1 MWDTGDIVDSVRT
14 LGTEC
19 EIQCGI
25 LGSVGWTIQAEKLRG
40 RPQKSRLV
48 VVGPV
53 CGKRLGRGMS
63 ILWTK
68 YTKYKLLTFLTFVGS
83 STSL

>member
-1 MWDTGDIVDSVRT
+1 MWDTGDSVRD
-14 LGTEC
+14 TEC

-48 VVGPV
+48 VVGP
-53 CGKRLGRGMS
+53 
-63 ILWTK
+63 LWEE
-68 YTKYKLLTFLTFVGS
+68 VGS
-83 STSL
+83 WDVDTVDKIYQV

>member
-53 CGKRLGRGMS
+53 CGKRLGSGMW
-63 ILWTK
+63 IVYLHTLDK
-68 YTKYKLLTFLTFVGS
+68 IYQV
-83 STSL
+83 

>member
-1 MWDTGDIVDSVRT
+1 MWDTGDIGDSVRT

-48 VVGPV
+48 VVGP
-53 CGKRLGRGMS
+53 G
-63 ILWTK
+63 WEE
-68 YTKYKLLTFLTFVGS
+68 VGS
-83 STSL
+83 WDVDTVDKIYQV

>member
-1 MWDTGDIVDSVRT
+1 MWDTGDSVRD
-14 LGTEC
+14 TEC
-19 EIQCGI
+19 EIQCCGI

-63 ILWTK
+63 IVDLHTVDK
-68 YTKYKLLTFLTFVGS
+68 IDQV
-83 STSL
+83 